1 MTVVISIEPNLFG
14 LAESNSSGSDSQ
26 VLDPL
31 NCIQKILLFHQ
42 T

>member
-1 MTVVISIEPNLFG
+1 MTVAISIEPNLCE
-14 LAESNSSGSDSQ
+14 LAESTLSGSDTR

-31 NCIQKILLFHQ
+31 NCIQKILLCPQ